1 MDRRAIFFLG
11 SAGVCLVLVP
21 ATPSD
26 LRWFTIALVVVYV
39 LLAGA
44 SALDNRSRSREGGPD
59 R

>member
-1 MDRRAIFFLG
+1 MDRRALFFLG
-11 SAGVCLVLVP
+11 SAGVCVLLVP

-26 LRWFTIALVVVYV
+26 LRWFTVALAVVYV

-44 SALDNRSRSREGGPD
+44 SALDNRSRSREGGSD